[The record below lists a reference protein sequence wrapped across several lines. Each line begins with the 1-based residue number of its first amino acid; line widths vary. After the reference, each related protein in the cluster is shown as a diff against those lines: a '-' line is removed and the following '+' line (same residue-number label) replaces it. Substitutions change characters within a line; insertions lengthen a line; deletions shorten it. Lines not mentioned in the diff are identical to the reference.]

1 MAKETAQVVDID
13 YAENAVPTTARRSFL
28 TMFMI
33 MLGFTFFSASM
44 WVGQQLADGLDLNG
58 FIGALIVGGAIL
70 ALYTGLLGYVGAKTG
85 LSLDLLA
92 RKAFGTKG
100 SYLPS
105 AMISFTQIGWFG
117 VGVAMFAIPVANE
130 LLGGSKAAEWALV
143 IVAGICMTASA
154 YFGIKSL
161 TIVSYIAVPCVAIL
175 GTVAMILAVKRGDM
189 TLVQQFAKS
198 SGSLTVISG
207 AGLVVGSFVSGGT
220 ATPNFSRFAKDGKTG
235 VITTVIA
242 FFLGNSLMFFMGGIS
257 SIYVGGNDIFEVMLN
272 LNLFYL
278 AVLVLGLN
286 IWTTND
292 NALYSAGLGLANIFG
307 QKKKPMVLI
316 SGIFGTLTAV
326 WLYWNFCSW
335 LNILNCTLPPCGI
348 IIVLSYFLNR
358 KDYDDTEVRT
368 VVNWYAVIGVIL
380 GAVVANLLHWGV
392 ASLNGMAV
400 ATICYLI
407 GHFTQKKA

>member
-13 YAENAVPTTARRSFL
+13 YAENAVPVTARRSFL

-44 WVGQQLADGLDLNG
+44 WVGQQLADGLDLAG

-143 IVAGICMTASA
+143 IVAGICMTVSA

-358 KDYDDTEVRT
+358 KDYDDTEIRT